1 MKTIIFPN
9 NKDDRYMSSPIV
21 MDLGTFEVKTLRSTS
36 NGIDR
41 IFIVPEDCEIR
52 YYKDN
57 KPVLLKAEKGDL
69 VMSFFKKEYLKH
81 YVIVIKNKELK
92 ENIKACE
99 LSMAMNQLKKESLCS
114 DCCDCCESICR
125 DC

>member
-9 NKDDRYMSSPIV
+9 SGNDRYMSTPII
-21 MDLGTFEVKTLRSTS
+21 MDLGTLEVKNLQSAST
-36 NGIDR
+36 NIDR

-69 VMSFFKKEYLKH
+69 VLCFYKKDFLKH
-81 YVIVIKNKELK
+81 YVIVVKNKEFK
-92 ENIKACE
+92 ENVKANE
-99 LSMAMNQLKKESLCS
+99 LKAAMNQLRVESCCS
-114 DCCDCCESICR
+114 DCCDCECSC
-125 DC
+125 

>member
-9 NKDDRYMSSPIV
+9 NGNDRYMSTPII
-21 MDLGTFEVKTLRSTS
+21 MDLGTLEVKDLRSAST
-36 NGIDR
+36 NIDR

-69 VMSFFKKEYLKH
+69 VLSFYKKDFLKH
-81 YVIVIKNKELK
+81 YVIVVKNKEFK
-92 ENIKACE
+92 ENVKANE
-99 LSMAMNQLKKESLCS
+99 LNVAMNQLRVESCCS
-114 DCCDCCESICR
+114 DRCDCECSC
-125 DC
+125 